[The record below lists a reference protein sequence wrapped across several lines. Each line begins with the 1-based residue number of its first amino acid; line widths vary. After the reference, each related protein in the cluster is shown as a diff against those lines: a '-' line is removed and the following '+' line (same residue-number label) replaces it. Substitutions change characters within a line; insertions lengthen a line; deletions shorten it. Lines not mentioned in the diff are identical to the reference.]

1 LEDRSQGPFWTFAR
15 CLQGPYRQR
24 SDKGGEGMSRCLC
37 CGKEMHSENEYGWHT
52 SCVKSFFGTAKFPDI
67 DVSKDVLNR
76 IAIDNTSKGFT
87 VPGVQKKLSLH
98 LSKDEKPRLTLVNYP
113 TGYIL
118 KPQADE
124 YVALPELEYLVM
136 QMAEISGI
144 KTVPYALIR
153 LTSQDNTFAY
163 ITKRIDRPDGQMLA
177 MEDFCQLDGRLT
189 EDKYR
194 GSYER
199 CGKVIS
205 NYAING
211 ALGLAQMFL
220 RIVFSFAVGNSDMHL
235 KNFSLI
241 ETSQGSGEYVLS
253 EAYDMLSTNIVIPS
267 DKEELALT
275 INGKKQ
281 NIRRKDFT
289 KFAESVGI
297 PDKAAE
303 KMIGKVVKL
312 KDNYIEMCKESYMPI
327 DMKSALEAL
336 IEERVAI
343 LTK

>member
-1 LEDRSQGPFWTFAR
+1 
-15 CLQGPYRQR
+15 
-24 SDKGGEGMSRCLC
+24 MSRCLC
-37 CGKEMHSENEYGWHT
+37 CGKTLRTENEYGWHA
-52 SCVKSFFGTAKFPDI
+52 SCIKTFFGTSKFPDI
-67 DVSKDVLNR
+67 DVSKEVLNQ
-76 IAIDNTSKGFT
+76 IAIDNTNKGFT

-98 LSKDEKPRLTLVNYP
+98 LSHEDNPRLTLVNYP

-118 KPQADE
+118 KPQTDE
-124 YVALPELEYLVM
+124 YAALPEMEYLVM
-136 QMAEISGI
+136 QMAEATGI
-144 KTVPYALIR
+144 KTVPYALLR
-153 LTSQDNTFAY
+153 LPSQDNAFAY
-163 ITKRIDRPDGQMLA
+163 ITKRIDRADGQMLA

-205 NYAING
+205 NYASNS
-211 ALGLAQMFL
+211 ALGLSQMFL

-241 ETSQGSGEYVLS
+241 ETAEGSSEYILS
-253 EAYDMLSTNIVIPS
+253 AAYDMLSTNVVIPT
-267 DKEELALT
+267 DKEQLALT

-289 KFAESVGI
+289 EFAETIGI
-297 PDKAAE
+297 ADKTAE
-303 KMIGKVVKL
+303 KMIEKIVKL
-312 KDNYIEMCKESYMPI
+312 KDKYITMCRESYMPD
-327 DMKSALEAL
+327 DMKAALETL
-336 IEERVAI
+336 IEQRIEI